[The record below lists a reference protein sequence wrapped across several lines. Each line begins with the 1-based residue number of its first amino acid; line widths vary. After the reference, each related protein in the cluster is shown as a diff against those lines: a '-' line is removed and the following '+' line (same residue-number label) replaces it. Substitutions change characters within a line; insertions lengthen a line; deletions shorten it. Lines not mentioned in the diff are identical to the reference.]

1 MLSLGPQE
9 IVVILLVVLMIFGPS
24 KLPEVIKSVFSTMRK
39 LRQELDNIT
48 SQIDIDEI
56 TKDKKDKK

>member
-1 MLSLGPQE
+1 
-9 IVVILLVVLMIFGPS
+9 MIFGPS